1 MAAST
6 NDTAYILLKA
16 SLGLAEPGAEISRL
30 LLTKLDQ
37 AAGQLAR
44 AGIRLDSGS
53 AADAALQA
61 AYAEW
66 LYSRRADT
74 DLKPRSLVEEIR
86 SRQIAQATG
95 AKEASP

>member
-6 NDTAYILLKA
+6 TDTAYILLKA
-16 SLGLAEPGAEISRL
+16 SLGLANPGAEISRL

-37 AAGQLAR
+37 ASGQLAR
-44 AGIRLDSGS
+44 AGIRLDSS
-53 AADAALQA
+53 SADAALQA

-66 LYSRRADT
+66 LYSRRTDA

-86 SRQIAQATG
+86 SRQIAHATG
-95 AKEASP
+95 VAEAGT